1 MKPATCENCGAAVTA
16 GADRCGFCGVT
27 FVARAP
33 GSPAGVDPEL
43 LRLLREGKKIEA
55 IRVYHLAR
63 KCGLKEA
70 KDAVDALER
79 EITGGR

>member
-1 MKPATCENCGAAVTA
+1 MTA

-33 GSPAGVDPEL
+33 GAPTGVDPEL
-43 LRLLREGKKIEA
+43 IRLLREGKEIEA

-63 KCGLKEA
+63 RCGLKEA
-70 KDAVDALER
+70 RDAVDALER

>member
-1 MKPATCENCGAAVTA
+1 MKPAKCENCGAAVIA

-33 GSPAGVDPEL
+33 GAPAGVDPEVV
-43 LRLLREGKKIEA
+43 RLLREGKKVEA
-55 IRVYHLAR
+55 MRVYHRAR
-63 KCGLKEA
+63 KCSLNDA
-70 KDAVDALER
+70 KIAVDALER

>member
-1 MKPATCENCGAAVTA
+1 MKPAKCENCGAAVIA

-33 GSPAGVDPEL
+33 GAPTGADPEL
-43 LRLLREGKKIEA
+43 ISLLRAGKKIEA
-55 IRVYHLAR
+55 IKAYHQAR
-63 KCGLKEA
+63 RCGLKEA

-79 EITGGR
+79 EISGGR